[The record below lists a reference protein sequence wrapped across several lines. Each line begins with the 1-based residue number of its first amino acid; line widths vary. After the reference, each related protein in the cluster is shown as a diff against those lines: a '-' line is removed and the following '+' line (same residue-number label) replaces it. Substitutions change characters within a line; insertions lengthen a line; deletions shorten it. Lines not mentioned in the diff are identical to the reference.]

1 MTENRK
7 TEFLKHILSHAGQ
20 LAYVEDAT
28 GNFDMLEK
36 LNLFFRYITAKNPS
50 VMLKEETA
58 AAESYMALQKL
69 CNPTRF
75 SVALATDSESG
86 EIFIRRCALID
97 VLDDFMRCV
106 LDSDG
111 FLQDYRIE
119 FRTRDDSVIVRIE
132 RIATGERIIE
142 KALS

>member
-1 MTENRK
+1 MTETRK

-28 GNFDMLEK
+28 ATFDMLEK
-36 LNLFFRYITAKNPS
+36 LNIFFRYITAKTSS

-58 AAESYMALQKL
+58 AAESYIALQKL

-75 SVALATDSESG
+75 SIAFATDLESD
-86 EIFIRRCALID
+86 EIFIRRCGLID
-97 VLDDFMRCV
+97 MLDDFMRCV
-106 LDSDG
+106 LESDG
-111 FLQDYRIE
+111 FLQDYRIA
-119 FRTRDDSVIVRIE
+119 FKPHDDSVIVRIE
-132 RIATGERIIE
+132 RIATGELLAE